1 MDRLINQFQFD
12 LAKIDDAAGNNT
24 TILVPCHH
32 ILKDR
37 SNTKAWTLE
46 DWERHTVPSVWRYLQ
61 HIRSWPTST
70 TTHCILPAVVIEM
83 MWTALVLVFTKHS
96 RHAHLVPR
104 LPTSLISAS
113 VSPIALLLSIR
124 ANQAL
129 NRLLEA
135 RKAWGLMGRCIRSIT
150 GVLTAYCV
158 IGDDEVENGE
168 TSLRLVENS
177 LLAMRY
183 LSIFGWTMKATFR
196 EEDDTGIIR
205 CVLPSAEAEWLLSAR
220 VKRPIAI
227 IARVRS
233 LIRDICTCQG
243 TPMPPTMNLVLEER
257 LYDLES
263 SFGICNRLLMSPI
276 PPTFIR
282 HTSRVL
288 CLFLFLL
295 PLQFISGDMS
305 NFAVLVS
312 VAAISYTLIG
322 LDEIGLE
329 IAHTFPMLPLQAM
342 AKTFQGNVI
351 NQLLLAQSYPQVQ
364 LSSVGGEA
372 GAS

>member
-1 MDRLINQFQFD
+1 MSRSSSRQRLIVLLGLLAAFSHAQLVTSPRRTRPAADRLIQQFQLD
-12 LAKIDDAAGNNT
+12 LANIDDAAGQNT
-24 TILVPCHH
+24 TILVPCHL

-37 SNTKAWTLE
+37 SNTKPWTLE
-46 DWERHTVPSVWRYLQ
+46 DWERHTVPSVWRYMQ
-61 HIRSWPTST
+61 HISMWPTST
-70 TTHCILPAVVIEM
+70 TTHCILPAVFIEM
-83 MWTALVLVFTKHS
+83 AWTALVLAFAKHS
-96 RHAHLVPR
+96 RHAHAVPR
-104 LPTSLISAS
+104 LPTTLISAS

-158 IGDDEVENGE
+158 IGTGDEVENSE
-168 TSLRLVENS
+168 TNLRPMESS
-177 LLAMRY
+177 LLVMRY
-183 LSIFGWTMKATFR
+183 LSIFGWTMKAALR
-196 EEDDTGIIR
+196 KEDDTGIIR
-205 CVLPSAEAEWLLSAR
+205 CVLPSAEAEWLLSAG

-233 LIRDICTCQG
+233 LISDICTCQG

-263 SFGICNRLLMSPI
+263 CFGVCNRLLMSPI

-312 VAAISYTLIG
+312 
-322 LDEIGLE
+322 
-329 IAHTFPMLPLQAM
+329 
-342 AKTFQGNVI
+342 
-351 NQLLLAQSYPQVQ
+351 LL
-364 LSSVGGEA
+364 
-372 GAS
+372 